1 MPLQQSL
8 PPTSSLAEQKNRL
21 PSLVQRGRHL
31 TKVSRLYGILEAD
44 LVQSCIESDVSR
56 NLILD
61 ENGAALGH
69 DLALD
74 HTRNYRIAREMPSC
88 KELVFLDSVLG
99 VRDTVLVN
107 VSLFY
112 KKHRLTVR
120 HELFDFFDIHNS
132 WTFNGLILR
141 IF

>member
-1 MPLQQSL
+1 M
-8 PPTSSLAEQKNRL
+8 
-21 PSLVQRGRHL
+21 
-31 TKVSRLYGILEAD
+31 
-44 LVQSCIESDVSR
+44 SR

-74 HTRNYRIAREMPSC
+74 HARNDRIAREMSPG
-88 KELVFLDSVLG
+88 EEFVFLDAVLG

-120 HELFDFFDIHNS
+120 HELFDFFDIHNT

>member
-1 MPLQQSL
+1 MASVGHSCAQVPQ
-8 PPTSSLAEQKNRL
+8 PE
-21 PSLVQRGRHL
+21 HL
-31 TKVSRLYGILEAD
+31 ELE
-44 LVQSCIESDVSR
+44 V
-56 NLILD
+56 
-61 ENGAALGH
+61 GYTG
-69 DLALD
+69 
-74 HTRNYRIAREMPSC
+74 MPSC
-88 KELVFLDSVLG
+88 EELVFLDSVLG

-120 HELFDFFDIHNS
+120 HELFDVFDLHNT